1 MTAAMKGSLSRAQA
15 EKTFEKLQG
24 RTGEPEAAVAPEY
37 EKDADAARA
46 KMAKLKAL
54 REAREAAEATQRSA
68 IREKARRTV
77 RTKEQA

>member
-1 MTAAMKGSLSRAQA
+1 MTAANKGAASRAQA

-24 RTGEPEAAVAPEY
+24 RAAEPDVATPEY

-54 REAREAAEATQRSA
+54 REAREAAETAQRSA
-68 IREKARRTV
+68 IRDKARRTA
-77 RTKEQA
+77 RTREQA

>member
-24 RTGEPEAAVAPEY
+24 RPAEPEANAPEY

-54 REAREAAEATQRSA
+54 REAREAAEAAQRST

-77 RTKEQA
+77 RAKEQA